1 MEEGNSILIIINLSG
16 DGLIECKIQV
26 VELRQ
31 ILFGNEM
38 MMRWI

>member
-1 MEEGNSILIIINLSG
+1 MAEENYILIIISLSG

-38 MMRWI
+38 TVKWV